1 MHFFKTLGFLA
12 TIASTVSALPQGLRP
27 TVTEVVT
34 LSPITATATSTS
46 TSSASST
53 SSTSASAT
61 ATSTASGKGIE
72 IVNNLSETV
81 YIWSTSNTAS
91 EMKTLASGDSY
102 AETWRTNSDGGG
114 ISIKMSTSTSEES
127 VLQFE
132 YTKSDETL
140 WWDLSSINL
149 DSDSTFITAGFGVTT
164 DDSSC
169 SDAACAAG
177 DSDCAESY
185 QKSDDV
191 DTLSCSSS
199 AAFTMTLG

>member
-1 MHFFKTLGFLA
+1 MQFFKTLSLLT
-12 TIASTVSALPQGLRP
+12 TIVSTVSALPQGLRP
-27 TVTEVVT
+27 TVTEVVR

-46 TSSASST
+46 ST
-53 SSTSASAT
+53 SASASAT
-61 ATSTASGKGIE
+61 ATSTSSGKGIE

-102 AETWRTNSDGGG
+102 SETWRTNSDGGG

-132 YTKSDETL
+132 YTESDETL

-169 SDAACAAG
+169 SDATCAAG
-177 DSDCAESY
+177 DTACAESY
-185 QKSDDV
+185 QESDDV